1 MFSPFPIAEIL
12 PGAIADSPP
21 QRRRYAAMNAVSHDV
36 TRSDIED
43 FLYREA
49 AYLDAWDL
57 DAWIGLYARDARYC
71 VPSTDKPDGDPIKDM
86 VIVDDDRERLE
97 SRVERLKSRRAH
109 REFPLSRTRHQVSNV
124 IVERRDGDAI
134 YVSAGFTVWRFRG
147 ARADYY
153 VGRYDYE
160 FALTGDGMKVRSK
173 RATLDLTTLDEAG
186 AVSIIL

>member
-1 MFSPFPIAEIL
+1 MD
-12 PGAIADSPP
+12 G
-21 QRRRYAAMNAVSHDV
+21 VSNRTERGDV
-36 TRSDIED
+36 EE

-49 AYLDAWDL
+49 AYLDAWEL
-57 DAWIGLYARDARYC
+57 DAWIGLYTMDAHYC
-71 VPSTDKPDGDPIKDM
+71 IPSTDKPDGDPARDM

-109 REFPLSRTRHQVSNV
+109 REFPVSRTRHLVSNV
-124 IVERRDGDAI
+124 TIERREGDTI
-134 YVSAGFTVWRFRG
+134 GVSAGFMVWRFRG

-160 FALTGDGMKVRSK
+160 LVDTADGLRIRSK
-173 RATLDLTTLDEAG
+173 RATLDMTTLDEAG